1 MDQLSTIPTPHIEAK
16 DNKNIEKVVLMPG
29 DPLRAK
35 YIAETFLT
43 DVVQFN
49 QVRGMLGFTG
59 TYKGKRVSVMGS
71 GMGMPSIGIY
81 SYELYNFYGV
91 ETIIRVGSCG
101 AMDPTLE
108 LMDIIIVKEAAS
120 ESSFAKVGHGI
131 DDKVL
136 KGDQEIHDLMVEKVK
151 ELGHKFVDGKI
162 ISGDVFYSTR
172 SKNMA
177 REVEENGV
185 IAGEME
191 SFALFAN
198 AQVSGKKA
206 ACILTVSD
214 SIVNHTAISAE
225 ARQLAFASMMEVAL
239 ETAIALKE

>member
-1 MDQLSTIPTPHIEAK
+1 MDQLTTIPTPHIEAK

-35 YIAETFLT
+35 YIADTFLT
-43 DVVQFN
+43 DVIQFN

-101 AMDPTLE
+101 AMDPSLE

-131 DDKVL
+131 DDKIL
-136 KGDQEIHDLMVEKVK
+136 KGDKEVHDLLVEKAK
-151 ELGHKFVDGKI
+151 EQGHRFVDGKI

-172 SKNMA
+172 QGNMA
-177 REVEENGV
+177 REVEEMGV
-185 IAGEME
+185 LAGEME
-191 SFALFAN
+191 SFALFTN
-198 AQVSGKKA
+198 AIVSGKKA

-214 SIVNHTAISAE
+214 SIVNHTAISSKN
-225 ARQLAFASMMEVAL
+225 RQLAFAAMMEIAL
-239 ETAIALKE
+239 ETAISLKV

>member
-1 MDQLSTIPTPHIEAK
+1 MDQLTTIPTPHIEAK

-59 TYKGKRVSVMGS
+59 TYKGKRISVMGS

-91 ETIIRVGSCG
+91 EAIIRVGSCG

-108 LMDIIIVKEAAS
+108 LMDIIIVDEAAS

-136 KGDQEIHDLMVEKVK
+136 KGDQKIHDLMVEKAK
-151 ELGHKFVDGKI
+151 ASGHRFVDGRI

-172 SKNMA
+172 PGNMA
-177 REVEENGV
+177 REVEEMGV
-185 IAGEME
+185 LAGEME

-214 SIVNHTAISAE
+214 SIINHTAISSAD
-225 ARQLAFASMMEVAL
+225 RQLAFAAMMEIAL
-239 ETAIALKE
+239 ETAINLKV

>member
-1 MDQLSTIPTPHIEAK
+1 MDQLTNIPTPHIEAK
-16 DNKNIEKVVLMPG
+16 DNSNIEKVVLMPG

-35 YIAETFLT
+35 YIADTFLS

-59 TYKGKRVSVMGS
+59 TYKGTRVSVMGS

-101 AMDPTLE
+101 AMDPNLE
-108 LMDIIIVKEAAS
+108 LMDIIVVKEAAS

-136 KGDQEIHDLMVEKVK
+136 SGNKEVHDLMIEKAD
-151 ELGHKFVDGKI
+151 ELGIKCVDGRI
-162 ISGDVFYSTR
+162 VSGDVFYSSVR
-172 SKNMA
+172 GQAK
-177 REVEENGV
+177 REQEELDI

-191 SFALFAN
+191 SFALFTN
-198 AQVSGKKA
+198 AIVSNKKA

-214 SIVNHTAISAE
+214 SIVNHTAISSE
-225 ARQLAFASMMEVAL
+225 DRQLAFKSMMEIAL
-239 ETAIALKE
+239 ETAIELNK

>member
-1 MDQLSTIPTPHIEAK
+1 MEQLTSIPTPHIEAK

-35 YIAETFLT
+35 FIADTFLT

-81 SYELYNFYGV
+81 SYELFNFYGV
-91 ETIIRVGSCG
+91 EAIIRVGSCG

-108 LMDIIIVKEAAS
+108 LMDIIIVDESAS

-136 KGDQEIHDLMVEKVK
+136 KGDKELHDLMVEKAT
-151 ELGHKFVDGKI
+151 ELGHKFVDGRI
-162 ISGDVFYSTR
+162 VSGDVFYSTVR
-172 SKNMA
+172 GNA
-177 REVEENGV
+177 DREVEQMDV

-198 AQVSGKKA
+198 AIVSKKKA

-214 SIVNHTAISAE
+214 SIVNRTAISSKD
-225 ARQLAFASMMEVAL
+225 RQLAFKSMMEIAL
-239 ETAIALKE
+239 ETAISLEV